1 MNKSHDDLTI
11 DELLDDPLTRTIM
24 QADRVDPSELR
35 AMLLALAPLVAHAA
49 MRSSDSDLAAR
60 CASGRRAF
68 GRFLRSM
75 DRDGGETSCR
85 AATRSSIRSQFHST
99 R

>member
-11 DELLDDPLTRTIM
+11 DELLDDPLTLAVM

-35 AMLLALAPLVAHAA
+35 AMLRALAPLVAHAA
-49 MRSSDSDLAAR
+49 ARSSAGDLAAR
-60 CASGRRAF
+60 CASGHRAF

-75 DRDGGETSCR
+75 DRDRGETSRR
-85 AATRSSIRSQFHST
+85 AATRPGMRPQSYSAR
-99 R
+99 

>member
-11 DELLDDPLTRTIM
+11 DELLDDPLTLAVM

-35 AMLLALAPLVAHAA
+35 AMLHALAPLVARPAG
-49 MRSSDSDLAAR
+49 RSSAGDLAAR
-60 CASGRRAF
+60 CASGHRAF

-75 DRDGGETSCR
+75 DRDGGETSRR
-85 AATRSSIRSQFHST
+85 AATRSSMRPQSYSA

>member
-1 MNKSHDDLTI
+1 MTTPRDELTI
-11 DELLDDPLTRTIM
+11 DDLLGDSLTHAIM
-24 QADRVDPSELR
+24 KADRVDPSELR

-49 MRSSDSDLAAR
+49 GRSSDSDLAAR
-60 CASGRRAF
+60 CATGRRAF

-85 AATRSSIRSQFHST
+85 AATRSGLRSQFHST